1 MTSEELA
8 LAMRKDTVQMI
19 HNSHAAHIGAVLSVI
34 DIVAV
39 LYQDVM
45 NYDCKNPKMETRD
58 RLVLSKGHAGVAIY
72 TALAEC
78 GFFDRSELKKYY
90 TDGSVYSGHVS
101 SKGVP
106 GVEVSTGSLG
116 HGAGM
121 ACGMAIALKRNG
133 SPSRVFAIIGD
144 GECEEGEIWEMALLA
159 NKQKLGNFTVI
170 IDHNKW
176 QALGRCED
184 VIAFTDLPRRWEAFG
199 WNVIDV
205 KDGNDHDQLRD
216 AFSHLSEENPNVI
229 VANTIKGKGVS
240 FMEDT
245 LLWHYRDP
253 QGEAYE
259 QAMQELGGES
269 L

>member
-39 LYQDVM
+39 LYHDVM

-106 GVEVSTGSLG
+106 EVSDMELVWRVVWQLRSN
-116 HGAGM
+116 GM
-121 ACGMAIALKRNG
+121 AA
-133 SPSRVFAIIGD
+133 
-144 GECEEGEIWEMALLA
+144 
-159 NKQKLGNFTVI
+159 
-170 IDHNKW
+170 
-176 QALGRCED
+176 QAVSL
-184 VIAFTDLPRRWEAFG
+184 
-199 WNVIDV
+199 
-205 KDGNDHDQLRD
+205 Q
-216 AFSHLSEENPNVI
+216 LSETVSVKKE
-229 VANTIKGKGVS
+229 KSGKWHCWQINRNWEILQS
-240 FMEDT
+240 
-245 LLWHYRDP
+245 LLIITNGR
-253 QGEAYE
+253 
-259 QAMQELGGES
+259 L
-269 L
+269 

>member
-39 LYQDVM
+39 LYHDVM

-144 GECEEGEIWEMALLA
+144 GECE
-159 NKQKLGNFTVI
+159 
-170 IDHNKW
+170 
-176 QALGRCED
+176 
-184 VIAFTDLPRRWEAFG
+184 DLPRRWEAFG

>member
-1 MTSEELA
+1 MEL
-8 LAMRKDTVQMI
+8 VW
-19 HNSHAAHIGAVLSVI
+19 
-34 DIVAV
+34 
-39 LYQDVM
+39 
-45 NYDCKNPKMETRD
+45 
-58 RLVLSKGHAGVAIY
+58 
-72 TALAEC
+72 
-78 GFFDRSELKKYY
+78 
-90 TDGSVYSGHVS
+90 
-101 SKGVP
+101 
-106 GVEVSTGSLG
+106 
-116 HGAGM
+116 
-121 ACGMAIALKRNG
+121 
-133 SPSRVFAIIGD
+133 RVFAIIGD

>member
-39 LYQDVM
+39 LYHDVM

-106 GVEVSTGSLG
+106 
-116 HGAGM
+116 
-121 ACGMAIALKRNG
+121 
-133 SPSRVFAIIGD
+133 
-144 GECEEGEIWEMALLA
+144 
-159 NKQKLGNFTVI
+159 
-170 IDHNKW
+170 
-176 QALGRCED
+176 
-184 VIAFTDLPRRWEAFG
+184 
-199 WNVIDV
+199 
-205 KDGNDHDQLRD
+205 
-216 AFSHLSEENPNVI
+216 
-229 VANTIKGKGVS
+229 
-240 FMEDT
+240 
-245 LLWHYRDP
+245 
-253 QGEAYE
+253 
-259 QAMQELGGES
+259 
-269 L
+269 

>member
-39 LYQDVM
+39 LYHDVM

-101 SKGVP
+101 VKGCRESKFLP
-106 GVEVSTGSLG
+106 EVSDMELVWRVVWQLRSN
-116 HGAGM
+116 GM
-121 ACGMAIALKRNG
+121 AA
-133 SPSRVFAIIGD
+133 
-144 GECEEGEIWEMALLA
+144 
-159 NKQKLGNFTVI
+159 
-170 IDHNKW
+170 
-176 QALGRCED
+176 QAVSL
-184 VIAFTDLPRRWEAFG
+184 
-199 WNVIDV
+199 
-205 KDGNDHDQLRD
+205 Q
-216 AFSHLSEENPNVI
+216 LSETVSVKKE
-229 VANTIKGKGVS
+229 KSGKCTAGK
-240 FMEDT
+240 
-245 LLWHYRDP
+245 
-253 QGEAYE
+253 
-259 QAMQELGGES
+259 
-269 L
+269 

>member
-39 LYQDVM
+39 LYHDVM

-133 SPSRVFAIIGD
+133 SRSRVFAIIGD
-144 GECEEGEIWEMALLA
+144 GTA
-159 NKQKLGNFTVI
+159 
-170 IDHNKW
+170 
-176 QALGRCED
+176 
-184 VIAFTDLPRRWEAFG
+184 
-199 WNVIDV
+199 
-205 KDGNDHDQLRD
+205 
-216 AFSHLSEENPNVI
+216 
-229 VANTIKGKGVS
+229 GK
-240 FMEDT
+240 
-245 LLWHYRDP
+245 
-253 QGEAYE
+253 
-259 QAMQELGGES
+259 
-269 L
+269 

>member
-1 MTSEELA
+1 MSSEELA
-8 LAMRKDTVQMI
+8 LNMRRDAINMV
-19 HNSHAAHIGAVLSVI
+19 HNTHAAHIGAILSVI

-39 LYQDVM
+39 LYHDVLK
-45 NYDCKNPKMETRD
+45 YDIENPKMETRD

-72 TALAEC
+72 AALAEC

-121 ACGMAIALKRNG
+121 ACGMAIALKRSN
-133 SPSRVFAIIGD
+133 SKSRVFAIIGD
-144 GECEEGEIWEMALLA
+144 GECEEGEIWEMALLG

-176 QALGRCED
+176 QALGTCEE
-184 VIAFTDLPRRWEAFG
+184 VLGFTHLAEKWQAFG

-205 KDGNDHDQLRD
+205 KDGNNHDELRD
-216 AFSHLSEENPNVI
+216 AFGRLSNDKPNVVI
-229 VANTIKGKGVS
+229 ANTVKGKGVS
-240 FMEDT
+240 YMENT

-253 QGEAYE
+253 QGEAYDT
-259 QAMQELGGES
+259 AMKELGGGP